1 MPNRSRE
8 IAVRYLYNGFSI
20 SRGNSSP
27 SVLAFRA
34 IDPDPEQLLENPLF
48 VFFFRAS
55 ANTSSSARCETEPEP
70 EKVLPTLTPNN
81 YFSDKAP
88 IGFCSDGLLSQ
99 EHTARAASF
108 VTAYLLLSRTA
119 SATPPPSNEPG
130 ELVYRHTYHSGQG
143 CPAARTGV
151 NAASTASRRIQ
162 ARRRCR
168 CASPCSF

>member
-1 MPNRSRE
+1 MSYWPTP
-8 IAVRYLYNGFSI
+8 F
-20 SRGNSSP
+20 
-27 SVLAFRA
+27 
-34 IDPDPEQLLENPLF
+34 LF
-48 VFFFRAS
+48 FFFFRAS

-108 VTAYLLLSRTA
+108 VTAPPSKQNRLGN
-119 SATPPPSNEPG
+119 PPPTMRIKEPG

-162 ARRRCR
+162 ARRRVAAR
-168 CASPCSF
+168 RPARFNSLGRRRQHLRRPRAARRAAPSSRSSNGT